1 VSERQERPRSALHP
15 PLVRRLTTSQWF
27 ALAASALALVTAACT
42 TLGIV
47 AISRLD
53 HARTIALDRNGPAVL
68 AQLSLETAL
77 VNQESG
83 VRGYALTGNPQFLG
97 PYHAGR
103 TAEQAAFA
111 QLAPLLGSD
120 DMARARRATAVV
132 HVLADRWHASYAE
145 PTIAHVERRGASAA
159 GPPSPTVGKRDFDA
173 LRAAL
178 ARQTAALGK
187 VRLVGRAGLTN
198 AANFLTATFVAIVAL
213 MAIGI
218 AGALLALRLTTTR
231 PLRLLGGSVRRIARG
246 EFDHEIARAG
256 ARDVVELGADVDSMR
271 RRIVAELSSLREAHA
286 QLDEQ
291 ARELAR
297 SNAELEQFAYVAS
310 HDLQEPLRKVASFC
324 QLIEQRYGDQLDER
338 GRQYVAFAVDGAKRM
353 QQLINDLLA
362 FSRVGRGAPEQP
374 VVSGD
379 DVLRQALAS
388 LTQVIDESGAQI
400 DAGPLPSVR
409 GEPAL
414 LAAVFQNLIGNA
426 LKFRGEAAPRV
437 WISAERADG
446 PADPE
451 WLFTCADD
459 GIGIEP
465 EYAERIFM
473 IFQRLHPKDAYAGT
487 GIGLAMCRKIV
498 EYHGGRIWLDTA
510 APDGRT
516 TFRFT
521 LPVIDKE
528 PVPT

>member
-1 VSERQERPRSALHP
+1 MSDRREPHRRSSRPP
-15 PLVRRLTTSQWF
+15 IVRRLTTSQWF
-27 ALAASALALVTAACT
+27 ALAAGVLALVTAAGT
-42 TLGIV
+42 TLGVI

-68 AQLSLETAL
+68 AQLSLQTAL

-83 VRGYALTGNPQFLG
+83 VRGYALTGDRQFLD

-103 TAEQAAFA
+103 VAERAAFA
-111 QLAPLLGSD
+111 QLASLLRSD
-120 DMARARRATAVV
+120 EMAAARDATAVV
-132 HVLADRWHASYAE
+132 RTLAGSWHARYAE
-145 PTIAHVERRGASAA
+145 PVIARVERGGPGAK
-159 GPPSPTVGKRDFDA
+159 GLPSPNVGKRDFDA

-178 ARQTAALGK
+178 ARQEAELGS
-187 VRLVGRAGLTN
+187 VRTVGRANLAS
-198 AANFLTATFVAIVAL
+198 AANFLTDTFIAIVAL
-213 MAIGI
+213 LAIGI

-231 PLRLLGGSVRRIARG
+231 PLRLLGRSVRRIARG
-246 EFDHEIARAG
+246 EFEHGIARAG
-256 ARDVVELGADVDSMR
+256 ARDVVELGDDVDSMR
-271 RRIVAELSSLREAHA
+271 RRIVTELSSLQEAHD
-286 QLDEQ
+286 QLDAQ
-291 ARELAR
+291 ARELTR

-324 QLIEQRYGDQLDER
+324 QLIEQRYGDELDER
-338 GRQYVAFAVDGAKRM
+338 GKQYIAFAVDGAKRM

-362 FSRVGRGAPEQP
+362 FSRVGRGAHEQP

-388 LTQVIDESGAQI
+388 LAHTIENSGAQI
-400 DAGPLPSVR
+400 DAGPLPPVR

-426 LKFRGEAAPRV
+426 LKFRGEGTPHVA
-437 WISAERADG
+437 ISAERSG
-446 PADPE
+446 EE
-451 WLFTCADD
+451 WVFTCADD

-510 APDGRT
+510 APDDRT

-521 LPVIDKE
+521 LPAIDEE
-528 PVPT
+528 PA

>member
-1 VSERQERPRSALHP
+1 VSGARARPPAAPRG
-15 PLVRRLTTSQWF
+15 PLVRRFTTSQWF
-27 ALAASALALVTAACT
+27 ALAASALALVTAAST
-42 TLGIV
+42 ALGVV
-47 AISRLD
+47 AIVRLTD
-53 HARTIALDRNGPAVL
+53 ARNVVLDRNGPAVL
-68 AQLSLETAL
+68 AQMQLLTAL

-83 VRGYALTGNPQFLG
+83 VRGYALTGRREFLE
-97 PYHAGR
+97 PYHVGRVAERAQEARLAG
-103 TAEQAAFA
+103 
-111 QLAPLLGSD
+111 LLTGE
-120 DMARARRATAVV
+120 DMAPARRATAIVRER
-132 HVLADRWHASYAE
+132 ARAWHARYAE
-145 PTIAHVERRGASAA
+145 PVIAAVHARGVGGAA
-159 GPPSPTVGKRDFDA
+159 TARAPAPSLGRHRFND

-178 ARQTAALGK
+178 ARQQAALER
-187 VRLVGRAGLTN
+187 VRLAGRAHFRDMAG
-198 AANFLTATFVAIVAL
+198 FLTATFVAIVL
-213 MAIGI
+213 LVGIGI
-218 AGALLALRLTTTR
+218 VGALLALRVTTTR
-231 PLRLLGGSVRRIARG
+231 PLRLLGRSVRRVARG
-246 EFDHEIARAG
+246 EFGHGISREG
-256 ARDVVELGADVDSMR
+256 ARDVVDLGEDVDSMR
-271 RRIVAELSSLREAHA
+271 QRIVAELSSLRDAHE

-324 QLIEQRYGDQLDER
+324 QLIEQRYADRLDER
-338 GRQYVAFAVDGAKRM
+338 GRQYIAFAVDGAKRM

-362 FSRVGRGAPEQP
+362 FSRVGRSVLEQP

-388 LTQVIDESGAQI
+388 LGGAIEESGARVE
-400 DAGPLPSVR
+400 AAPLPTVR

-426 LKFRGEAAPRV
+426 LKFHGDGSPHV
-437 WISAERADG
+437 TISAARSDG
-446 PADPE
+446 E
-451 WLFTCADD
+451 WVFSCEDD

-510 APDGRT
+510 APNGRT

-521 LPVIDKE
+521 LPAIDQE